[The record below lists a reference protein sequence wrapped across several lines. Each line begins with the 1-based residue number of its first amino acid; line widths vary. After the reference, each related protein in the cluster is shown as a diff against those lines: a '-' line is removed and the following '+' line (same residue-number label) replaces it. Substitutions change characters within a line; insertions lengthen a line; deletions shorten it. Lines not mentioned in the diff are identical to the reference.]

1 MTVPGGRAHV
11 DDQAS
16 VDLYWLPLGA
26 GQSSRCVQGSGRL
39 YEAFTAARNHRARL
53 SLYHSALI
61 VRLDGHA
68 HAIEMAPV
76 WAVGGQERGV
86 VSEGP
91 VGRASWGRSRL
102 FRYEVR
108 CWRDGVIPDAAT
120 AVDSPRRVS
129 TSSSQASDVL
139 RLVGSFPTATWGRDE
154 QQAGEMWNSNSLTAW
169 LLALSRHDIES
180 TALQPPRGGRA
191 PGWSAGLVVAARAGA
206 DQACLSEGGLAGW
219 TDQSGGSSLPDSSSR
234 SASAAV
240 A

>member
-1 MTVPGGRAHV
+1 MCAGQWTALRSVHGGPKPPRQAEFVPLCTHRATRRPRPCHRDGARVGR
-11 DDQAS
+11 
-16 VDLYWLPLGA
+16 WRPGA
-26 GQSSRCVQGSGRL
+26 GGCLR
-39 YEAFTAARNHRARL
+39 RARWAERPGVAPG
-53 SLYHSALI
+53 SSAT
-61 VRLDGHA
+61 RFGA
-68 HAIEMAPV
+68 
-76 WAVGGQERGV
+76 G
-86 VSEGP
+86 
-91 VGRASWGRSRL
+91 
-102 FRYEVR
+102 
-108 CWRDGVIPDAAT
+108 DGVIPDAAT

-234 SASAAV
+234 SASVAV